1 MKVLVIQSCLTL
13 CHLMDC
19 SLPGSSIHGIFQAIK
34 QLRKSI
40 KTIEKNRSLQLEYL
54 IIKLVFSFLWLLPEN
69 FAMHYKLEI
78 GSSGEKKKKWKV
90 LIIDASNNDFEYVHV
105 C

>member
-1 MKVLVIQSCLTL
+1 MITIYIICLFA
-13 CHLMDC
+13 
-19 SLPGSSIHGIFQAIK
+19 SIK

-40 KTIEKNRSLQLEYL
+40 KTIEKNRLLQLEHL
-54 IIKLVFSFLWLLPEN
+54 SKLVFSILWLVPEN

-78 GSSGEKKKKWKV
+78 GSSGEKKKISERF